1 MRRMILAVLFLAA
14 CTTMQPEK
22 PQVARVWHGVVPA
35 ARADEYQ
42 QYLYESGIKK
52 IRAIPRNLG
61 AEMLR
66 REIGDRTEFIV
77 ISYWPSLESVKAFA
91 GEDITKAHFLPRDRE
106 FLIDPDLEVKHYV
119 IGADR

>member
-1 MRRMILAVLFLAA
+1 MRRMILAVLLLAA
-14 CTTMQPEK
+14 CTTVQSQK

-52 IRAIPRNLG
+52 IRGIPGNLG

-66 REIGDRTEFIV
+66 REMGDRTEFIV
-77 ISYWPSLESVKAFA
+77 ISYWPSLESIKAFA
-91 GEDITKAHFLPRDRE
+91 GQDITKAHFLPRDRE